1 MHWQP
6 HDCFITSSQRLDFK
20 LPHLVSLVLG
30 LWSWFEDVQTFL
42 IEVKQ
47 FSFFKLNHLEQEYM
61 IWSEG
66 NNDLYTGTLKK

>member
-30 LWSWFEDVQTFL
+30 LWNWFEDVQTFL